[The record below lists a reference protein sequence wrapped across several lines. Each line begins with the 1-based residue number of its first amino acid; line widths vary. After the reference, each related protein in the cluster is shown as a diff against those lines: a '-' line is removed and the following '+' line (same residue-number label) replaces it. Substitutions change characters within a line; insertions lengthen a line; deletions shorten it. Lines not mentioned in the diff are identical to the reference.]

1 MADPSHSPETGE
13 DARQESDPGGTSR
26 TSRWVVLV
34 GIVIVAILLGLIVFL
49 HLSGAIG
56 PGVH

>member
-1 MADPSHSPETGE
+1 MAEPSHSPETGDGRGPDHE
-13 DARQESDPGGTSR
+13 PTGGTP
-26 TSRWVVLV
+26 RWLVVV
-34 GIVIVAILLGLIVFL
+34 GIVIAVALLALIVLL